1 MMALEDTLR
10 SVKSKHILKH
20 GESICYGYFDYP
32 NGARWIARYKNRY
45 FHIIHDGTGNQFFH
59 SHEPEEIDEETA
71 KMLLSKNEEAWKEA
85 EELWG
90 WEPLEE
96 YLEKVI

>member
-1 MMALEDTLR
+1 
-10 SVKSKHILKH
+10 V
-20 GESICYGYFDYP
+20 
-32 NGARWIARYKNRY
+32 RYKGRY
-45 FHIIHDGTGNQFFH
+45 FKIIHDGTGNEFFH
-59 SHEPEEIDEETA
+59 SHSPVEIDEETA

-96 YLEKVI
+96 YLERVI